1 MCKSLIIFKKALI
14 IITNGERQGECIK
27 KIIVETQKINA
38 ANIHIVPI
46 ALDEFCADGKTSAAC
61 PDQKFF
67 HIMNNSTMM
76 NLIDGLIVL
85 FYLGISF
92 YSNQYTKLI
101 LLT

>member
-1 MCKSLIIFKKALI
+1 MFKSLIIFKKALI

-27 KIIVETQKINA
+27 KIIVEIQKINA

-46 ALDEFCADGKTSAAC
+46 ALDEFCSDEKTSAAC

-85 FYLGISF
+85 FYLGILF
-92 YSNQYTKLI
+92 NSNQYI
-101 LLT
+101 RSSYY